1 MISGVCAAMIGN
13 TGSGVA
19 TVTSP
24 APARSAAHEAS
35 TAAPL
40 LPDRSRNDQRVAVVA
55 LVARGLAG
63 NRECA

>member
-1 MISGVCAAMIGN
+1 MLPLAVAGSGSVIISGVCAATIGS

-24 APARSAAHEAS
+24 APARSAAHDAS

-40 LPDRSRNDQRVAVVA
+40 FPTDPATISAWP
-55 LVARGLAG
+55 
-63 NRECA
+63 